1 MSLKLI
7 IFAIISVSNRF
18 NKLTQKM
25 DYFQIE
31 TAQNISINQNV
42 AHVTTRIGSF
52 LIDLLIII
60 AYNILIFLF
69 FLAIDYKPSFNDAI
83 LYLVVNLPTIFYT
96 LIFEIS
102 MNGQTPGKH
111 FNKIRVV
118 KIDGSKPSLG
128 SYLTRW
134 LLRVIDIWSFSGSV
148 SIFTILF
155 NGKGQ
160 RLGDV
165 AGGTTIIS
173 EKKRVILKDTLVGI
187 LQENYTPTFPQ
198 VTVLSDEDMHTIRNL
213 FTTAKRK
220 GNHTLILKLYAK
232 VIEITTIKT
241 TLKPLDFLEVV
252 IKDYYYYTQQ

>member
-102 MNGQTPGKH
+102 MNGQTPGKY

-148 SIFTILF
+148 AIFTILF
-155 NGKGQ
+155 N
-160 RLGDV
+160 
-165 AGGTTIIS
+165 TIN
-173 EKKRVILKDTLVGI
+173 KLLK
-187 LQENYTPTFPQ
+187 
-198 VTVLSDEDMHTIRNL
+198 
-213 FTTAKRK
+213 
-220 GNHTLILKLYAK
+220 
-232 VIEITTIKT
+232 
-241 TLKPLDFLEVV
+241 
-252 IKDYYYYTQQ
+252 